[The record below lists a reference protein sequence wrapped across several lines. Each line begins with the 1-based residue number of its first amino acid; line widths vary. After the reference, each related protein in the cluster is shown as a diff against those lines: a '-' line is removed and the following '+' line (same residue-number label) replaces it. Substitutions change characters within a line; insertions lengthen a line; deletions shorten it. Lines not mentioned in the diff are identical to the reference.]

1 MFIINIQ
8 QVVLIFSIIQGET
21 MDPIDMMTTDYNCE
35 YLGLSRLC
43 LMENAGKSLSDEI
56 ATLSTFKFSKPVKV
70 IIFTGSGGNGGDG
83 FVAARHLLNRG
94 FEVEVYSLNTLDEI
108 KSDDALT
115 NLEILMNMEPRIS
128 RLSVDF
134 IKDSSDLDSLDF
146 DSNSEYIVLDCLLGT
161 GIKGKLR
168 AKVRKT
174 VELINEIN
182 GLKVAIDVPS
192 GLDPLTGE
200 ISDIAV
206 KADYTVSFHKIKT
219 GVKLAGEEKTGGVI
233 TCDIGI
239 PIEAELFVEGGDL
252 LRLKNRKNDSHKGNN
267 GKVLIVGASKDY
279 YGAPAISAKAAIA
292 TGVDLTYIYAPQNA
306 ALAIKSLSEDFIVK
320 EAKGDYLS
328 LEDLDEILELASKVD
343 AVLLGP
349 GSSQNEETGKLFNVL
364 AAKIDKPLVLDA
376 DALKLVDMSLVSKKE
391 DLIITPHLSEFKS
404 FFKNIS
410 TDDMNNLERAV
421 KLDDKEHLDF
431 RKVNDKIDS
440 IHRITKNING
450 SVILKGKYD
459 FIFNGNR
466 LKINRTGNP
475 GMTVGGT
482 GDALA
487 GICVSLLSQGLNSFD
502 AALLAPY
509 LNGKAGDLA
518 FEAQGYGFGAQD
530 LTQYLG
536 AVMSDLIE

>member
-1 MFIINIQ
+1 
-8 QVVLIFSIIQGET
+8 

-43 LMENAGKSLSDEI
+43 LMENAGKSISDEV
-56 ATLSTFKFSKPVKV
+56 ATLSTFKFSKPVKI

-94 FEVEVYSLNTLDEI
+94 FEVEVYPLNTLDEI
-108 KSDDALT
+108 KSDDALA

-134 IKDSSDLDSLDF
+134 IRDSTDLDRIGL
-146 DSNSEYIVLDCLLGT
+146 DSNSEFIVLDCLLGT

-168 AKVRKT
+168 TKVRKT
-174 VELINEIN
+174 VELINETN
-182 GLKVAIDVPS
+182 GLKIAIDVPS

-206 KADYTVSFHKIKT
+206 NADYTVSFHKIKT

-239 PIEAELFVEGGDL
+239 PLEAELFVEGGDL
-252 LRLKNRKNDSHKGNN
+252 LRLNNRSKDSHKGNN
-267 GKVLIVGASKDY
+267 GKVLIVGGSKDY

-292 TGVDLTYIYAPQNA
+292 TGVDLTYIYAPKDA

-328 LEDLDEILELASKVD
+328 LEDLDEILELASKAD

-364 AAKIDKPLVLDA
+364 AMKIDKPLVLDA

-391 DLIITPHLSEFKS
+391 DLIVTPHLSEFKS
-404 FFKNIS
+404 FFKSIS
-410 TDDMNNLERAV
+410 AEDMGNLEKAL
-421 KLDDKEHLDF
+421 KLGDKDNLDF
-431 RKVNDKIDS
+431 RKVNDKIDAL
-440 IHRITKNING
+440 HKITRNIEG

-459 FIFNGNR
+459 FIFKGNR

-502 AALLAPY
+502 AALLSPY

-518 FEAQGYGFGAQD
+518 YEAQGYGFGAQD

-536 AVMSDLIE
+536 AVMSDLID

>member
-1 MFIINIQ
+1 
-8 QVVLIFSIIQGET
+8 
-21 MDPIDMMTTDYNCE
+21 MDPIDMMATDYNCE

-43 LMENAGKSLSDEI
+43 LMENAGKSISDEV
-56 ATLSTFKFSKPVKV
+56 ATLSTFKFSKPVKI

-94 FEVEVYSLNTLDEI
+94 FEVEVYCLNALEEI

-115 NLEILMNMEPRIS
+115 NLEILMNMEPRVS

-134 IKDSSDLDSLDF
+134 IRDSTDLDNLDF

-168 AKVRKT
+168 TKVRKT

-182 GLKVAIDVPS
+182 GLTVAIDVPS

-200 ISDIAV
+200 ISDIV
-206 KADYTVSFHKIKT
+206 VEADYTVSFHKIKT

-252 LRLKNRKNDSHKGNN
+252 LRLKNRSKDSHKGNN
-267 GKVLIVGASKDY
+267 GKVLIVGGSNDY

-292 TGVDLTYIYAPQNA
+292 TGADLTYIYTPQNA
-306 ALAIKSLSEDFIVK
+306 ALAIKSISEDFIVK

-328 LEDLDEILELASKVD
+328 LDDLEDILEIVSKVD

-349 GSSQNEETGKLFNVL
+349 GSSQNDETGKLFNVL
-364 AAKIDKPLVLDA
+364 AMKIDKPLVLDA
-376 DALKLVDMSLVSKKE
+376 DALKLVDLSLVSKKE
-391 DLIITPHLSEFKS
+391 DLIVTPHLSEFKS
-404 FFKNIS
+404 FFKNVS
-410 TDDMNNLERAV
+410 KEDMDNLEKFV
-421 KLDDKEHLDF
+421 KLEGKENLDF

-440 IHRITKNING
+440 IHKITKCIEG

-487 GICVSLLSQGLNSFD
+487 GIALSLLSQGLNSFD

-518 FEAQGYGFGAQD
+518 YEAQGYGFGAQD

-536 AVMSDLIE
+536 AVMSGLIE

>member
-1 MFIINIQ
+1 
-8 QVVLIFSIIQGET
+8 

-43 LMENAGKSLSDEI
+43 LMENAGKSISDEV
-56 ATLSTFKFSKPVKV
+56 ATLSTFKFSKPVKI

-94 FEVEVYSLNTLDEI
+94 FEVEVYCLNALEEI

-115 NLEILMNMEPRIS
+115 NLEILMNMEPRVS

-134 IKDSSDLDSLDF
+134 IRDSTDLDNLDF
-146 DSNSEYIVLDCLLGT
+146 YSNNEYIVLDCLLGT

-168 AKVRKT
+168 TKVRKT

-182 GLKVAIDVPS
+182 GIKVAIDVPS

-206 KADYTVSFHKIKT
+206 EADYTVSFHKIKT

-267 GKVLIVGASKDY
+267 GKVLIVGGSKDY

-292 TGVDLTYIYAPQNA
+292 TGADLTYIYTPQNA
-306 ALAIKSLSEDFIVK
+306 ALAIKSISEDFIVK

-328 LEDLDEILELASKVD
+328 LDDLEDILEIASHVD

-364 AAKIDKPLVLDA
+364 AMKIDKPLVLDA
-376 DALKLVDMSLVSKKE
+376 DALKLVDLSLVSKKE
-391 DLIITPHLSEFKS
+391 DLIVTPHLSEFKS

-410 TDDMNNLERAV
+410 KEDMNNLEKFV
-421 KLDDKEHLDF
+421 KLEDKENLDF
-431 RKVNDKIDS
+431 IKVNDKIDA
-440 IHRITKNING
+440 IHKITKSIEG

-487 GICVSLLSQGLNSFD
+487 GICLSLLSQGLNSFD

-518 FEAQGYGFGAQD
+518 YEAQGYGFGAQD

-536 AVMSDLIE
+536 AVMNGLIE

>member
-1 MFIINIQ
+1 
-8 QVVLIFSIIQGET
+8 

-43 LMENAGKSLSDEI
+43 LMENAGKSISDEV
-56 ATLSTFKFSKPVKV
+56 ATLSTFKFSKPVKI

-94 FEVEVYSLNTLDEI
+94 FEVAVYCLNALEEI

-115 NLEILMNMEPRIS
+115 NLEILMNMEPRVS

-134 IKDSSDLDSLDF
+134 IKDSSDLDNLDF

-168 AKVRKT
+168 TKVRKT

-182 GLKVAIDVPS
+182 G
-192 GLDPLTGE
+192 DPLTGE

-206 KADYTVSFHKIKT
+206 EADYTVSFHKIKT

-252 LRLKNRKNDSHKGNN
+252 LRLKNRSKDSHKGNN
-267 GKVLIVGASKDY
+267 GKVLIVGGSKDY

-292 TGVDLTYIYAPQNA
+292 TGADLTYIYTPQNA
-306 ALAIKSLSEDFIVK
+306 ALAIKSISEDFIVQ

-328 LEDLDEILELASKVD
+328 LDDLEDILELASKVD

-349 GSSQNEETGKLFNVL
+349 GSSQNDETGKLFNVL
-364 AAKIDKPLVLDA
+364 AMKIDKPLVLDA
-376 DALKLVDMSLVSKKE
+376 DALKLVDLSLVSKKE
-391 DLIITPHLSEFKS
+391 DLIVTPHLSEFKS
-404 FFKNIS
+404 FFKNASKEDI
-410 TDDMNNLERAV
+410 NNLEKFV
-421 KLDDKEHLDF
+421 KLEDKENLDF
-431 RKVNDKIDS
+431 RKVNDKIDA
-440 IHRITKNING
+440 IHKITKSIEG

-487 GICVSLLSQGLNSFD
+487 GICLSLLSQGLNSFD

-518 FEAQGYGFGAQD
+518 YEAQGYGFGAQD

-536 AVMSDLIE
+536 VVMNGLIE

>member
-1 MFIINIQ
+1 
-8 QVVLIFSIIQGET
+8 

-43 LMENAGKSLSDEI
+43 LMENAGKSLSDEV
-56 ATLSTFKFSKPVKV
+56 ATLSTFKFSKPVK
-70 IIFTGSGGNGGDG
+70 ILIFTGSGGNGGDG

-94 FEVEVYSLNTLDEI
+94 FEVEVYCLNSLDEI
-108 KSDDALT
+108 KSDDALV

-134 IKDSSDLDSLDF
+134 IKDSSDLDKLDF

-168 AKVRKT
+168 TKVRKT
-174 VELINEIN
+174 VGLINEIE
-182 GLKVAIDVPS
+182 GIKIAVDAPS

-206 KADYTVSFHKIKT
+206 EADYTVSFHKIKT

-252 LRLKNRKNDSHKGNN
+252 LRLKNRSKDSHKGGN
-267 GKVLIVGASKDY
+267 GKVLIVGGSKDY

-292 TGVDLTYIYAPQNA
+292 TGVDLTYIYTPKNA
-306 ALAIKSLSEDFIVK
+306 ALAIKSFSEDFIVN

-328 LEDLDEILELASKVD
+328 LEDVDDILEIASKVD

-349 GSSQNEETGKLFNVL
+349 GSSQMEETSKLFNVL
-364 AAKIDKPLVLDA
+364 AMKIDKPLVLDA
-376 DALKLVDMSLVSKKE
+376 DALKLVDLSLVSKKE

-410 TDDMNNLERAV
+410 KDDMARFEKFV
-421 KLDDKEHLDF
+421 KLENQENLDF
-431 RKVNDKIDS
+431 RKVNDKIDA
-440 IHRITKNING
+440 IHNITNNING

-487 GICVSLLSQGLNSFD
+487 GICLSLLSQGLNSFD
-502 AALLAPY
+502 AAILGPY

-518 FEAQGYGFGAQD
+518 YDAQGYGFGAQD

-536 AVMSDLIE
+536 AVMSGLID

>member
-1 MFIINIQ
+1 
-8 QVVLIFSIIQGET
+8 
-21 MDPIDMMTTDYNCE
+21 MMTTDYNCE

-43 LMENAGKSLSDEI
+43 LMENAGKSLSDEV
-56 ATLSTFKFSKPVKV
+56 ATLSTFKFSRPVK
-70 IIFTGSGGNGGDG
+70 ILIFTGSGGNGGDG

-94 FEVEVYSLNTLDEI
+94 FEVEVYCLNAPDEI
-108 KSDDALT
+108 KSDDALV

-134 IKDSSDLDSLDF
+134 IKDSSDLDKLDF

-168 AKVRKT
+168 TKVRKT
-174 VELINEIN
+174 VELINDIN
-182 GLKVAIDVPS
+182 GLKVAVDAPS

-206 KADYTVSFHKIKT
+206 DADYTVSFHKIKT

-239 PIEAELFVEGGDL
+239 PLEAELFVEGGDL
-252 LRLKNRKNDSHKGNN
+252 LRLKNRANDSHKGNN
-267 GKVLIVGASKDY
+267 GKVLIVGGSKDY

-292 TGVDLTYIYAPQNA
+292 TGVDLTYIYTPKNA
-306 ALAIKSLSEDFIVK
+306 AIPIKSFSEDFIVK

-328 LEDLDEILELASKVD
+328 LEDLEDILDLASKVD

-349 GSSQNEETGKLFNVL
+349 GSSQDEGTAKLFNVL
-364 AAKIDKPLVLDA
+364 AMKIDKPLVLDA
-376 DALKLVDMSLVSKKE
+376 DALKLVDLSIVSKKE

-410 TDDMNNLERAV
+410 KEDMSNLETCV
-421 KLDDKEHLDF
+421 KLSDKDNLDF

-440 IHRITKNING
+440 IHKITKNIEG

-487 GICVSLLSQGLNSFD
+487 GICLSLLSQGLNSFD
-502 AALLAPY
+502 AAMLAPY

-518 FEAQGYGFGAQD
+518 YEAQGYGFGAQE

-536 AVMSDLIE
+536 AVMSGLIE

>member
-1 MFIINIQ
+1 
-8 QVVLIFSIIQGET
+8 

-43 LMENAGKSLSDEI
+43 LMENAGKSLSDEV
-56 ATLSTFKFSKPVKV
+56 ATLSTFKFSKPVK
-70 IIFTGSGGNGGDG
+70 ILIFTGSGGNGGDG

-94 FEVEVYSLNTLDEI
+94 FEVEVYYLNSLDEI
-108 KSDDALT
+108 KSDDALV

-134 IKDSSDLDSLDF
+134 IKDSSDLDKLDF

-161 GIKGKLR
+161 GIKGRLR
-168 AKVRKT
+168 TKVRKT
-174 VELINEIN
+174 VELINEIE
-182 GLKVAIDVPS
+182 GIKIAVDAPS

-206 KADYTVSFHKIKT
+206 DADYTVSFHKIKT

-239 PIEAELFVEGGDL
+239 PLEAELFVEGGDL

-267 GKVLIVGASKDY
+267 GKVLIVGGSKDY

-292 TGVDLTYIYAPQNA
+292 TGVDLTYIYTPKNA
-306 ALAIKSLSEDFIVK
+306 AIPIKSFSEDFIVT

-328 LEDLDEILELASKVD
+328 LEDLEDILELASKVD

-349 GSSQNEETGKLFNVL
+349 GSSQMEETAKLFNVL
-364 AAKIDKPLVLDA
+364 AMKIDKPLVLDA
-376 DALKLVDMSLVSKKE
+376 DALKLVDLSLVSKRE
-391 DLIITPHLSEFKS
+391 DLIITPHASEFKS
-404 FFKNIS
+404 FFKSLIS
-410 TDDMNNLERAV
+410 NEDMDDFEKALNLN
-421 KLDDKEHLDF
+421 DKEHLDF
-431 RKVNDKIDS
+431 RKVNDKIDA
-440 IHRITKNING
+440 IHKITKNING

-459 FIFNGNR
+459 FVFNGNR

-487 GICVSLLSQGLNSFD
+487 GICLSLLSQGLNSFD

-509 LNGKAGDLA
+509 LNGRAGDLA
-518 FEAQGYGFGAQD
+518 YESQGYGFGAQD

-536 AVMSDLIE
+536 AVMSGLID

>member
-1 MFIINIQ
+1 
-8 QVVLIFSIIQGET
+8 

-43 LMENAGKSLSDEI
+43 LMENAGKSLSDEV
-56 ATLSTFKFSKPVKV
+56 ATLSTFKFSKPVKI

-94 FEVEVYSLNTLDEI
+94 FEVEVYALNTFDEI
-108 KSDDALT
+108 KSDDALA
-115 NLEILMNMEPRIS
+115 NLEILMNMEPRVS

-134 IKDSSDLDSLDF
+134 IKDSSDLDKLDF
-146 DSNSEYIVLDCLLGT
+146 DSKSEYIVLDCILGT

-168 AKVRKT
+168 TKVRKT

-182 GLKVAIDVPS
+182 GLKIAVDAPS

-206 KADYTVSFHKIKT
+206 DADYTVSFHKIKT
-219 GVKLAGEEKTGGVI
+219 GIKLAGEEKTGGVI

-267 GKVLIVGASKDY
+267 GKVLIVGGSKDY

-292 TGVDLTYIYAPQNA
+292 TGVDLTYIYTPKNA
-306 ALAIKSLSEDFIVK
+306 ALAIKSFSEDFIVQ
-320 EAKGDYLS
+320 ESKGDYLS
-328 LEDLDEILELASKVD
+328 LEDLDDILELASKVD

-349 GSSQNEETGKLFNVL
+349 GSSQMEETGKLFNVL
-364 AAKIDKPLVLDA
+364 AMKIDKPLVLDA
-376 DALKLVDMSLVSKKE
+376 DALKMVDLSLVSKKE

-404 FFKNIS
+404 FFKNVS
-410 TDDMNNLERAV
+410 KEDMDQFEKFV
-421 KLDDKEHLDF
+421 KLDDKENLDF

-440 IHRITKNING
+440 IHRITKNIEG

-487 GICVSLLSQGLNSFD
+487 GICLSLLSQGLNSFD

-518 FEAQGYGFGAQD
+518 YEAQGYGFGAQD

-536 AVMSDLIE
+536 AVMSDLID

>member
-1 MFIINIQ
+1 
-8 QVVLIFSIIQGET
+8 
-21 MDPIDMMTTDYNCE
+21 MMTTDYNCE

-43 LMENAGKSLSDEI
+43 LMENAGKSLSDEV
-56 ATLSTFKFSKPVKV
+56 ATLSTFKFSKPVK
-70 IIFTGSGGNGGDG
+70 ILIFTGSGGNGGDG

-94 FEVEVYSLNTLDEI
+94 FEVEVYCLNTLDEI
-108 KSDDALT
+108 KSDDALV
-115 NLEILMNMEPRIS
+115 NLEILMNMEPRVS

-134 IKDSSDLDSLDF
+134 IKDSSDLDRLDF

-168 AKVRKT
+168 TKVRKT
-174 VELINEIN
+174 VELINEIE
-182 GLKVAIDVPS
+182 GIKVAVDAPS

-206 KADYTVSFHKIKT
+206 EADYTVSFHKIKT

-239 PIEAELFVEGGDL
+239 PIESELFVEGGDL

-267 GKVLIVGASKDY
+267 GKVLIVGGSKDY

-292 TGVDLTYIYAPQNA
+292 TGVDLTYIYTPKNA
-306 ALAIKSLSEDFIVK
+306 ALPIKSFSEDFIVQ

-328 LEDLDEILELASKVD
+328 LEDLDDILELASKVD

-349 GSSQNEETGKLFNVL
+349 GSSQMEETGKLFNVL
-364 AAKIDKPLVLDA
+364 AMKIDKPLVLDA
-376 DALKLVDMSLVSKKE
+376 DALKLVDLSLVSKKE
-391 DLIITPHLSEFKS
+391 DLIVTPHLSEFKS

-410 TDDMNNLERAV
+410 KEDMDNLEKFV
-421 KLDDKEHLDF
+421 KLEDKENLDF
-431 RKVNDKIDS
+431 IKVNDKIDA
-440 IHRITKNING
+440 IHKITKSIEG

-487 GICVSLLSQGLNSFD
+487 GICLSLLSQGLNSFD
-502 AALLAPY
+502 AAMLAPY

-518 FEAQGYGFGAQD
+518 YEAQGYGFGAQD

-536 AVMSDLIE
+536 AVMNGLIE

>member
-1 MFIINIQ
+1 
-8 QVVLIFSIIQGET
+8 

-43 LMENAGKSLSDEI
+43 LMENAGKSLSDEV
-56 ATLSTFKFSKPVKV
+56 ATLLTFKFSKPVK
-70 IIFTGSGGNGGDG
+70 ILIFTGSGGNGGDG

-94 FEVEVYSLNTLDEI
+94 FEVEVYALNTLDEI
-108 KSDDALT
+108 KSDDALV
-115 NLEILMNMEPRIS
+115 NLEILMNMEPRVS

-134 IKDSSDLDSLDF
+134 IKDSSDLDRIDLDH
-146 DSNSEYIVLDCLLGT
+146 NSEYIVLDCLLGT

-168 AKVRKT
+168 TKVRKT

-182 GLKVAIDVPS
+182 GLKVAVDAPS

-206 KADYTVSFHKIKT
+206 EADYTVSFHKIKT

-252 LRLKNRKNDSHKGNN
+252 LRLKNRSKDSHKGDN
-267 GKVLIVGASKDY
+267 GKVLIVGGSKDY

-292 TGVDLTYIYAPQNA
+292 TGADLTYIYTPQNA
-306 ALAIKSLSEDFIVK
+306 ALAIKSISEDFIVK

-328 LEDLDEILELASKVD
+328 LDDLEEILEIASHVD

-364 AAKIDKPLVLDA
+364 AMKIDKPLVLDA
-376 DALKLVDMSLVSKKE
+376 DALKLVDLSLVSKKE
-391 DLIITPHLSEFKS
+391 DLIVTPHLSEFKS

-410 TDDMNNLERAV
+410 KEDMNNLEKFV
-421 KLDDKEHLDF
+421 KLEDKENLDF
-431 RKVNDKIDS
+431 IKVNDKIDA
-440 IHRITKNING
+440 IHKITKSIEG

-487 GICVSLLSQGLNSFD
+487 GICLSLLSQGLNSFD
-502 AALLAPY
+502 AAMLAPY

-518 FEAQGYGFGAQD
+518 YEAQGYGFGAQD

-536 AVMSDLIE
+536 AVMNGLIE

>member
-1 MFIINIQ
+1 
-8 QVVLIFSIIQGET
+8 
-21 MDPIDMMTTDYNCE
+21 MMTTDYNCE

-43 LMENAGKSLSDEI
+43 LMENAGKSLSDEV
-56 ATLSTFKFSKPVKV
+56 ATLSTFKFSKPVK
-70 IIFTGSGGNGGDG
+70 ILIFTGSGGNGGDG

-94 FEVEVYSLNTLDEI
+94 FEVDVYCLNTPDEI
-108 KSDDALT
+108 KSDDALV

-134 IKDSSDLDSLDF
+134 IKVSSDLDKLDF

-161 GIKGKLR
+161 GIKGRLR
-168 AKVRKT
+168 TKVRKT
-174 VELINEIN
+174 VELIKEIE
-182 GLKVAIDVPS
+182 GIKIAVDAPS

-206 KADYTVSFHKIKT
+206 DADYTVSFHKIKT

-239 PIEAELFVEGGDL
+239 PLEAELFVEGGDL

-267 GKVLIVGASKDY
+267 GKVLIVGGSKDY

-292 TGVDLTYIYAPQNA
+292 TGVDLTYIYTPKNA
-306 ALAIKSLSEDFIVK
+306 AIPIKSFSEDFIVT

-328 LEDLDEILELASKVD
+328 LEDLEDILELASKVD

-349 GSSQNEETGKLFNVL
+349 GSSQMEETAKLFNVL
-364 AAKIDKPLVLDA
+364 AMKIDKPLVLDA
-376 DALKLVDMSLVSKKE
+376 DALKLVDLSLVSKRE
-391 DLIITPHLSEFKS
+391 DLIITPHASEFKS
-404 FFKNIS
+404 FFKSLIS
-410 TDDMNNLERAV
+410 NEDMDDFEKALNLN
-421 KLDDKEHLDF
+421 DKEHLDF
-431 RKVNDKIDS
+431 RKVNDKIDA
-440 IHRITKNING
+440 IHKITKNING

-459 FIFNGNR
+459 FVFNGNR

-487 GICVSLLSQGLNSFD
+487 GICLSLLSQGLNSFD

-509 LNGKAGDLA
+509 LNGRAGDLA
-518 FEAQGYGFGAQD
+518 YESQGYGFGAHD

-536 AVMSDLIE
+536 AVMSGLID

>member
-1 MFIINIQ
+1 
-8 QVVLIFSIIQGET
+8 

-43 LMENAGKSLSDEI
+43 LMENAGKSLSDEV
-56 ATLSTFKFSKPVKV
+56 ATLSTFKFSKPVK
-70 IIFTGSGGNGGDG
+70 ILIFTGSGGNGGDG

-94 FEVEVYSLNTLDEI
+94 FEVEVYCLNGLDEI
-108 KSDDALT
+108 KSADALA

-134 IKDSSDLDSLDF
+134 IKDSSDLDRLDF
-146 DSNSEYIVLDCLLGT
+146 GSNTEYIVLDCLLGT
-161 GIKGKLR
+161 GIKRKLR
-168 AKVRKT
+168 TKVRKT
-174 VELINEIN
+174 VELINELEGI
-182 GLKVAIDVPS
+182 KIAVDAPS

-200 ISDIAV
+200 INDIAV
-206 KADYTVSFHKIKT
+206 DADYTVSFHKIKT

-252 LRLKNRKNDSHKGNN
+252 LRLKNRSDDSHKGNN
-267 GKVLIVGASKDY
+267 GKVLIVGGSKDY

-292 TGVDLTYIYAPQNA
+292 TGVDLTYIYTPRNA
-306 ALAIKSLSEDFIVK
+306 AIPIKSFSEDFIVK

-328 LEDLDEILELASKVD
+328 LEDLEDILDMASKVD

-349 GSSQNEETGKLFNVL
+349 GSSQEEETAKLFNVL
-364 AAKIDKPLVLDA
+364 AMKIDKPLVLDA
-376 DALKLVDMSLVSKKE
+376 DALKLVDLSIVSKRD

-404 FFKNIS
+404 FFKNIPKE
-410 TDDMNNLERAV
+410 DMDKLEKAV
-421 KLDDKEHLDF
+421 KMDDKDNLDF
-431 RKVNDKIDS
+431 VKVNNKIDS
-440 IHRITKNING
+440 LHKITRNING

-487 GICVSLLSQGLNSFD
+487 GICLSLLSQGLNSFD

-518 FEAQGYGFGAQD
+518 YEAQGYGFGAQD

>member
-1 MFIINIQ
+1 
-8 QVVLIFSIIQGET
+8 

-43 LMENAGKSLSDEI
+43 LMENAGKSISDEI
-56 ATLSTFKFSKPVKV
+56 AALSTFKFSKPIKI

-94 FEVEVYSLNTLDEI
+94 FEVQVYCLNTLDEI
-108 KSDDALT
+108 KSDDALA
-115 NLEILMNMEPRIS
+115 NLEILMSLEPRVS

-134 IKDSSDLDSLDF
+134 IKDSYDLDKLDLN
-146 DSNSEYIVLDCLLGT
+146 DSNSEFIVLDCLLGT
-161 GIKGKLR
+161 GIKGNLRRKL
-168 AKVRKT
+168 RKT

-182 GLKVAIDVPS
+182 GLKVAVDVPS

-206 KADYTVSFHKIKT
+206 DADYTISFHKIKT
-219 GVKLAGEEKTGGVI
+219 GVKLAGEEKVGGMI

-239 PIEAELFVEGGDL
+239 PLEAEIFVEGGDL
-252 LRLKNRKNDSHKGNN
+252 LRLKNRNNDSHKGNN
-267 GKVLIVGASKDY
+267 GKVLIVGGSKDY
-279 YGAPAISAKAAIA
+279 HGAPAISAKAAIA
-292 TGVDLTYIYAPQNA
+292 TGADLTYIYTPKSA

-320 EAKGDYLS
+320 EAKNDYLS
-328 LEDLDEILELASKVD
+328 LDDLEDILELASKVD

-349 GSSQNEETGKLFNVL
+349 GSSQNEETAKLFNVL
-364 AAKIDKPLVLDA
+364 AMKIDKPLVLDA
-376 DALKLVDMSLVSKKE
+376 DALKLVDLSLISKKE
-391 DLIITPHLSEFKS
+391 DLIITPHLAEFKS
-404 FFKNIS
+404 FFRNIIS
-410 TDDMNNLERAV
+410 NEDLSNFERTI
-421 KLDDKEHLDF
+421 KLDDKDNLDF

-440 IHRITKNING
+440 LQRITKKIKG
-450 SVILKGKYD
+450 SIILKGKYD
-459 FIFNGNR
+459 FIFNGNK

-487 GICVSLLSQGLNSFD
+487 GICLSLLSQELNSFD

-518 FEAQGYGFGAQD
+518 YEAQGYGFGAQD

-536 AVMSDLIE
+536 AVMSGLID

>member
-1 MFIINIQ
+1 
-8 QVVLIFSIIQGET
+8 

-43 LMENAGKSLSDEI
+43 LMENAGKSISDEV
-56 ATLSTFKFSKPVKV
+56 ATLSTFKFSKPVKIV
-70 IIFTGSGGNGGDG
+70 IFAGSGGNGGDG

-108 KSDDALT
+108 KSEDALA
-115 NLEILMNMEPRIS
+115 NLEILMNMEPRVS

-134 IKDSSDLDSLDF
+134 IKDSSDLDNLHF
-146 DSNSEYIVLDCLLGT
+146 DSNSEHIVLDCLLGT

-168 AKVRKT
+168 TKVRKT
-174 VELINEIN
+174 VELMNEIN
-182 GLKVAIDVPS
+182 GIRVAIDVPS

-206 KADYTVSFHKIKT
+206 NADYTVSFHKIKT
-219 GVKLAGEEKTGGVI
+219 GVKLAGAEKTGGVI

-252 LRLKNRKNDSHKGNN
+252 LRLKNRNDDSHKGNN
-267 GKVLIVGASKDY
+267 GKVLIVGGSKDY

-292 TGVDLTYIYAPQNA
+292 TGVDLTYIYAPRNA

-320 EAKGDYLS
+320 EAKDDYLS
-328 LEDLDEILELASKVD
+328 LDDLEDILELASKVD

-364 AAKIDKPLVLDA
+364 AVKLDKPLVLDA
-376 DALKLVDMSLVSKKE
+376 DALKLVDLSLVSQKE
-391 DLIITPHLSEFKS
+391 DLIITPHFSEFKS
-404 FFKNIS
+404 FFRNQLSNENIG
-410 TDDMNNLERAV
+410 DLERMV
-421 KLDDKEHLDF
+421 KLSDKENSDF
-431 RKVNDKIDS
+431 TKVNAKIDT
-440 IHRITKNING
+440 IQAITKSIKG

-487 GICVSLLSQGLNSFD
+487 GIALGLLSQGLNSFD

-518 FEAQGYGFGAQD
+518 YEAQGYGFGAQD

-536 AVMSDLIE
+536 AVMSNLIE

>member
-1 MFIINIQ
+1 
-8 QVVLIFSIIQGET
+8 
-21 MDPIDMMTTDYNCE
+21 MMTTDYNCE

-43 LMENAGKSLSDEI
+43 LMENAGKSLSDEV
-56 ATLSTFKFSKPVKV
+56 ATLSTFKFSKPVKI

-94 FEVEVYSLNTLDEI
+94 FEVEVYALNTLDEI
-108 KSDDALT
+108 KSDDALA
-115 NLEILMNMEPRIS
+115 NLEILMNMEPRVS

-134 IKDSSDLDSLDF
+134 IKDSSDLDKLDF
-146 DSNSEYIVLDCLLGT
+146 DSKSEYIVLDCILGT

-168 AKVRKT
+168 TKVRKT

-182 GLKVAIDVPS
+182 GLKIAVDAPS

-206 KADYTVSFHKIKT
+206 DADYTVSFHKIKT
-219 GVKLAGEEKTGGVI
+219 GIKLAGEEKTGGVI

-267 GKVLIVGASKDY
+267 GKVLIVGGSKDY

-292 TGVDLTYIYAPQNA
+292 TGVDLTYIYTPKNA
-306 ALAIKSLSEDFIVK
+306 ALAIKSFSEDFIVQ
-320 EAKGDYLS
+320 ESKGDYLS
-328 LEDLDEILELASKVD
+328 LEDLDDILELASKVD

-349 GSSQNEETGKLFNVL
+349 GSSQMEETGKLFNVL
-364 AAKIDKPLVLDA
+364 AMKIDKPLVLDA
-376 DALKLVDMSLVSKKE
+376 DALKMVDLSLVSKKE

-404 FFKNIS
+404 FFKNVS
-410 TDDMNNLERAV
+410 KEDMDQFEKFV
-421 KLDDKEHLDF
+421 KLDDKENLDF

-440 IHRITKNING
+440 IHRITKNIEG

-487 GICVSLLSQGLNSFD
+487 GICLSLLSQGLNSFD

-518 FEAQGYGFGAQD
+518 YEAQGYGFGAQD

-536 AVMSDLIE
+536 AVMSDLID

>member
-1 MFIINIQ
+1 
-8 QVVLIFSIIQGET
+8 
-21 MDPIDMMTTDYNCE
+21 MDPIDMITTDYNCE

-43 LMENAGKSLSDEI
+43 LMENAGKSISDEV
-56 ATLSTFKFSKPVKV
+56 ATLSTFKFSKPVK
-70 IIFTGSGGNGGDG
+70 ILIFTGSGGNGGDG

-94 FEVEVYSLNTLDEI
+94 FEVEVYCLNALEEI

-115 NLEILMNMEPRIS
+115 NLEILMNMEPRVS

-134 IKDSSDLDSLDF
+134 ISDSTDLDNLDF

-168 AKVRKT
+168 TKVRKT

-206 KADYTVSFHKIKT
+206 EADYTVSFHKIKT
-219 GVKLAGEEKTGGVI
+219 GVKVAGEEKTGGVI

-252 LRLKNRKNDSHKGNN
+252 LRLKNRSKDSHKGNN
-267 GKVLIVGASKDY
+267 GKVLIVGGSKDY

-292 TGVDLTYIYAPQNA
+292 TGADLTYICTPQNA
-306 ALAIKSLSEDFIVK
+306 ALAIKAISEDFIVK
-320 EAKGDYLS
+320 EAKGDCLS
-328 LEDLDEILELASKVD
+328 LDDLEDILELASKAD

-364 AAKIDKPLVLDA
+364 AMKIDKPLVLDA
-376 DALKLVDMSLVSKKE
+376 DALKLVDLSLVSKKE
-391 DLIITPHLSEFKS
+391 DLIVTPHLSEFKS
-404 FFKNIS
+404 FFKNAS
-410 TDDMNNLERAV
+410 KEDLNNLEKFV
-421 KLDDKEHLDF
+421 KLEDNENLDF
-431 RKVNDKIDS
+431 RKVNDKIDA
-440 IHRITKNING
+440 INKITKSIDG

-459 FIFNGNR
+459 FIFNGKR
-466 LKINRTGNP
+466 MKINRTGNP

-487 GICVSLLSQGLNSFD
+487 GIALSLLSQGLSSFD

-518 FEAQGYGFGAQD
+518 YAAQGYGFGAQD

-536 AVMSDLIE
+536 AVMSGLIE

>member
-1 MFIINIQ
+1 
-8 QVVLIFSIIQGET
+8 

-43 LMENAGKSLSDEI
+43 LMENAGKSLSDEV

-94 FEVEVYSLNTLDEI
+94 FEVEVYCLNSLDEI
-108 KSDDALT
+108 KSEDAFT
-115 NLEILMNMEPRIS
+115 NLEILMNMEPRVS

-134 IKDSSDLDSLDF
+134 IKDSSDLDKLDF

-168 AKVRKT
+168 TKVRKT
-174 VELINEIN
+174 VEIINEIN
-182 GLKVAIDVPS
+182 GIKIAVDAPS

-206 KADYTVSFHKIKT
+206 NADYTVSFHKIKT

-252 LRLKNRKNDSHKGNN
+252 LRLKNRANDSHKGNN
-267 GKVLIVGASKDY
+267 GKVLIVGGSKDY

-292 TGVDLTYIYAPQNA
+292 TGVDLTYIYTPRNA
-306 ALAIKSLSEDFIVK
+306 AIPIKSFSEDFIVT

-328 LEDLDEILELASKVD
+328 LEDLDDILELASKVD

-349 GSSQNEETGKLFNVL
+349 GSSQMEETGKLFNVL
-364 AAKIDKPLVLDA
+364 AMKIDNPLVLDA
-376 DALKLVDMSLVSKKE
+376 DALKLVDISLVSKKE
-391 DLIITPHLSEFKS
+391 DLIITPHLSEFRS
-404 FFKNIS
+404 FFKDIPS
-410 TDDMNNLERAV
+410 EDLDKLEKIV
-421 KLDDKEHLDF
+421 KLSNKDNLDF
-431 RKVNDKIDS
+431 RKVNDKIDGL
-440 IHRITKNING
+440 HKITKNING

-487 GICVSLLSQGLNSFD
+487 GICLSLLSQGLNSFD

-518 FEAQGYGFGAQD
+518 YEAQGYGFGAQD

>member
-1 MFIINIQ
+1 
-8 QVVLIFSIIQGET
+8 
-21 MDPIDMMTTDYNCE
+21 MMTTDYNCE

-43 LMENAGKSLSDEI
+43 LMENAGKSLSDEV

-70 IIFTGSGGNGGDG
+70 LIFTGSGGNGGDG

-94 FEVEVYSLNTLDEI
+94 FEVEVYCLNTLDEI
-108 KSDDALT
+108 KSEDALA

-128 RLSVDF
+128 RLAVDF
-134 IKDSSDLDSLDF
+134 IKDSSDLDKLDF
-146 DSNSEYIVLDCLLGT
+146 DSGSDYIVLDCLLGT

-168 AKVRKT
+168 TKVRKT

-182 GLKVAIDVPS
+182 GIKIAVDAPS
-192 GLDPLTGE
+192 GLDPLTGD

-206 KADYTVSFHKIKT
+206 NADYTVSFHKIKT

-239 PIEAELFVEGGDL
+239 PLEAELFVEGGDL
-252 LRLKNRKNDSHKGNN
+252 LRLKNRSDDSHKGNN
-267 GKVLIVGASKDY
+267 GKVLIVGGSKDY

-292 TGVDLTYIYAPQNA
+292 TGVDLTYIYTPRNA
-306 ALAIKSLSEDFIVK
+306 AIPIKSFSEDFIVT

-328 LEDLDEILELASKVD
+328 LEDLEDILELASKVD

-349 GSSQNEETGKLFNVL
+349 GSSQMEETGKLFNVL
-364 AAKIDKPLVLDA
+364 AMKIDRPLVLDA
-376 DALKLVDMSLVSKKE
+376 DALKLVDLSLVSKRE

-404 FFKNIS
+404 FFKDIS
-410 TDDMNNLERAV
+410 KEDMDNLEKAV
-421 KLDDKEHLDF
+421 KLNDKDNLDF
-431 RKVNDKIDS
+431 RKVNEKIDS
-440 IHRITKNING
+440 LQRITKNING

-466 LKINRTGNP
+466 LKINRAGNP

-487 GICVSLLSQGLNSFD
+487 GIALSLLSQGLNSFD

-518 FEAQGYGFGAQD
+518 YEAQGYGFGAQD

>member
-1 MFIINIQ
+1 
-8 QVVLIFSIIQGET
+8 
-21 MDPIDMMTTDYNCE
+21 MMTTDYNCE

-43 LMENAGKSLSDEI
+43 LMENAGKSLSDEV
-56 ATLSTFKFSKPVKV
+56 ATLSTFKFSKPIKI

-94 FEVEVYSLNTLDEI
+94 FEVEVYALNTLDEI
-108 KSDDALT
+108 KSDDALA

-134 IKDSSDLDSLDF
+134 IKDSSDLDKLDF
-146 DSNSEYIVLDCLLGT
+146 DSNSEYIVLDCILGT

-168 AKVRKT
+168 TKVRKT

-182 GLKVAIDVPS
+182 GLKIAVDAPS

-206 KADYTVSFHKIKT
+206 EADYTVSFHKIKT
-219 GVKLAGEEKTGGVI
+219 GIKLAGEEKTGGVI

-267 GKVLIVGASKDY
+267 GKVLIVGGSKDY

-292 TGVDLTYIYAPQNA
+292 TGVDLTYIYTPKNA
-306 ALAIKSLSEDFIVK
+306 ALAIKSFSEDFIVQ
-320 EAKGDYLS
+320 ESKGDYLS
-328 LEDLDEILELASKVD
+328 LEDLDDILELASKVD

-349 GSSQNEETGKLFNVL
+349 GSSQMEETGKLFNVL
-364 AAKIDKPLVLDA
+364 AMKIDKPLVLDA
-376 DALKLVDMSLVSKKE
+376 DALKMVDLSLVSKKE

-404 FFKNIS
+404 FFKNVS
-410 TDDMNNLERAV
+410 KEDMDQFEKFV
-421 KLDDKEHLDF
+421 KLDDKENLDF

-440 IHRITKNING
+440 IHRITKNIEG

-487 GICVSLLSQGLNSFD
+487 GICLSLFSQGLNSFD

-518 FEAQGYGFGAQD
+518 YEAQGYGFGAQD

-536 AVMSDLIE
+536 AVMSDLID

>member
-1 MFIINIQ
+1 
-8 QVVLIFSIIQGET
+8 
-21 MDPIDMMTTDYNCE
+21 MMTTDYNCE

-43 LMENAGKSLSDEI
+43 LMENAGKSISDEV
-56 ATLSTFKFSKPVKV
+56 ATLSTFKFSKPVKI

-94 FEVEVYSLNTLDEI
+94 FEVEVYCLNSLDEI
-108 KSDDALT
+108 KSDDALA

-134 IKDSSDLDSLDF
+134 IRDSTDVDKIDL
-146 DSNSEYIVLDCLLGT
+146 DSNSEFIVLDCLLGT
-161 GIKGKLR
+161 GIKGNLR
-168 AKVRKT
+168 TKVRKT
-174 VELINEIN
+174 VELINN
-182 GLKVAIDVPS
+182 TKGLKVAIDVPS

-239 PIEAELFVEGGDL
+239 PLEAELFVEGGDL
-252 LRLKNRKNDSHKGNN
+252 LRLKNRSKDSHKGNN
-267 GKVLIVGASKDY
+267 GKVLIVGGSKDY

-292 TGVDLTYIYAPQNA
+292 TGVDLTYIYAPKDA

-320 EAKGDYLS
+320 EGKGDYLS
-328 LEDLDEILELASKVD
+328 LEDLEDILELVSKVD

-349 GSSQNEETGKLFNVL
+349 GSSQSEETGKLFNVL
-364 AAKIDKPLVLDA
+364 AMKIDKPLVLDA

-410 TDDMNNLERAV
+410 SDDMNNLERIV
-421 KLDDKEHLDF
+421 KLDDNLDF

-440 IHRITKNING
+440 IQKITRNING

-487 GICVSLLSQGLNSFD
+487 GIALSLLSQGFNSFD

-518 FEAQGYGFGAQD
+518 YEAQGYGFGAQD

-536 AVMSDLIE
+536 AVMSGLIE

>member
-1 MFIINIQ
+1 
-8 QVVLIFSIIQGET
+8 

-43 LMENAGKSLSDEI
+43 LMENAGKSLSDEV
-56 ATLSTFKFSKPVKV
+56 ATLSTFKFSKPVKI

-94 FEVEVYSLNTLDEI
+94 FEVEVYALNTLDEI
-108 KSDDALT
+108 KSDDALA
-115 NLEILMNMEPRIS
+115 NLEILMNMEPRVS

-134 IKDSSDLDSLDF
+134 IKDSSDLDKLDF
-146 DSNSEYIVLDCLLGT
+146 DSKSEYIVLDCILGT

-168 AKVRKT
+168 TKVRKT

-182 GLKVAIDVPS
+182 GLKIAVDAPS

-206 KADYTVSFHKIKT
+206 EADYTVSFHKIKT
-219 GVKLAGEEKTGGVI
+219 GIKLAGEEKTGGVI

-267 GKVLIVGASKDY
+267 GKVLIVGGSKDY

-292 TGVDLTYIYAPQNA
+292 TGVDLTYIYTPKNA
-306 ALAIKSLSEDFIVK
+306 ALAIKSFSEDFIVQ

-328 LEDLDEILELASKVD
+328 LEDLDDILELASKVD

-349 GSSQNEETGKLFNVL
+349 GSSQMEETGKLFNVL
-364 AAKIDKPLVLDA
+364 AMKIDKPLVLDA
-376 DALKLVDMSLVSKKE
+376 DALKMVDLSLVSKKE

-404 FFKNIS
+404 FFKNVS
-410 TDDMNNLERAV
+410 KEDMDQFEKFV
-421 KLDDKEHLDF
+421 KLDDKENLNF

-440 IHRITKNING
+440 IHRITKNIEG

-487 GICVSLLSQGLNSFD
+487 GICLSLLSQGLNSFD

-518 FEAQGYGFGAQD
+518 YEAQGYGFGAQD

-536 AVMSDLIE
+536 AVMSDLID

>member
-1 MFIINIQ
+1 
-8 QVVLIFSIIQGET
+8 

-43 LMENAGKSLSDEI
+43 LMENAGKSISDEV
-56 ATLSTFKFSKPVKV
+56 ATLSTFKFSKPVKI

-94 FEVEVYSLNTLDEI
+94 FEVEVYCLNTLEEI

-115 NLEILMNMEPRIS
+115 NLEILMNMEPRVS

-134 IKDSSDLDSLDF
+134 IRDSTDLDNFDF
-146 DSNSEYIVLDCLLGT
+146 DSNNEYIVLDCLLGT

-168 AKVRKT
+168 TKVRRT

-182 GLKVAIDVPS
+182 GIKVAIDVPS

-206 KADYTVSFHKIKT
+206 EADYTVSFHKIKT

-267 GKVLIVGASKDY
+267 GKVLIVGGSKDY

-292 TGVDLTYIYAPQNA
+292 TGADLTYIYTPQNA
-306 ALAIKSLSEDFIVK
+306 ALAIKSISEDFIVK

-328 LEDLDEILELASKVD
+328 LDDLEDILEIASHVD

-364 AAKIDKPLVLDA
+364 AMKIDKPLVLDA
-376 DALKLVDMSLVSKKE
+376 DALKLVDLSLVSKKE
-391 DLIITPHLSEFKS
+391 DLIVTPHLSEFKS

-410 TDDMNNLERAV
+410 KEDMDNLEKFV
-421 KLDDKEHLDF
+421 KLEDKENLDF
-431 RKVNDKIDS
+431 IKVNDKIDA
-440 IHRITKNING
+440 IHKITKSIEG

-487 GICVSLLSQGLNSFD
+487 GICLSLLSQGLNSFD
-502 AALLAPY
+502 AAMLAPY

-518 FEAQGYGFGAQD
+518 YEAQGYGFGAQD

-536 AVMSDLIE
+536 AVMNGLIE

>member
-1 MFIINIQ
+1 
-8 QVVLIFSIIQGET
+8 

-43 LMENAGKSLSDEI
+43 LMENAGKSLSDEV

-70 IIFTGSGGNGGDG
+70 LIFTGSGGNGGDG

-94 FEVEVYSLNTLDEI
+94 FEVEVYCLNTLDEI
-108 KSDDALT
+108 KSEDALT

-128 RLSVDF
+128 RLSVGF
-134 IKDSSDLDSLDF
+134 IKDSSDLDNLDF
-146 DSNSEYIVLDCLLGT
+146 DSASDYIVLDCLLGT

-168 AKVRKT
+168 TKVRKT
-174 VELINEIN
+174 VELMNEIN
-182 GLKVAIDVPS
+182 GIRVAIDVPS

-206 KADYTVSFHKIKT
+206 NADYTVSFHKIKT
-219 GVKLAGEEKTGGVI
+219 GVKLAGAEKTGGVI

-252 LRLKNRKNDSHKGNN
+252 LRLKNRNADSHKGNN
-267 GKVLIVGASKDY
+267 GKVLIVGGSKDY

-292 TGVDLTYIYAPQNA
+292 TGVDLTYIYTPRNA

-320 EAKGDYLS
+320 EAKDDYLS
-328 LEDLDEILELASKVD
+328 LDDLEDIMELASKVD

-349 GSSQNEETGKLFNVL
+349 GSSQNEETGRLFNVL
-364 AAKIDKPLVLDA
+364 AVKLDKPLVLDA
-376 DALKLVDMSLVSKKE
+376 DALKLVDLSLVSQKE
-391 DLIITPHLSEFKS
+391 DLIITPHFSEFKS
-404 FFKNIS
+404 FFKNQVS
-410 TDDMNNLERAV
+410 NENMGDLERIV
-421 KLDDKEHLDF
+421 KLSDKEHSDF
-431 RKVNDKIDS
+431 NKVNDKIDAIQS
-440 IHRITKNING
+440 ITKSIKG

-459 FIFNGNR
+459 FVFNGNR

-487 GICVSLLSQGLNSFD
+487 GIALSLLSQGLNSFD

-518 FEAQGYGFGAQD
+518 YEAQGYGFGAQD

-536 AVMSDLIE
+536 AVMSNLIE